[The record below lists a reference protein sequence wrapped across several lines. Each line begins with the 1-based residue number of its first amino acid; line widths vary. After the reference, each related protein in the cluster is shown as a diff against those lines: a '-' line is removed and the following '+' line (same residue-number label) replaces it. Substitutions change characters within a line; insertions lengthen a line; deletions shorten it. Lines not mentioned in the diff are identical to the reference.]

1 MDRDQIKK
9 IVPTKN
15 GDGYHSNWILVFMA
29 FLIFQSEGYAQ
40 EDPGSFDVRSASVT
54 LNTGVYYLD
63 AWIEYRLPSA
73 AREALDSGV
82 PLIIG
87 IDVQFINPRWYW
99 ADEEIGEL
107 RQSYQIQYHSVSER
121 YIILNLN
128 TEEQTTF
135 STLFSAL
142 NDLGRIM
149 ELPLIDAALLD
160 SEQTYDVR
168 IRALLST
175 EDFPGPL
182 RFLAFWRPDW
192 SISSDWYRWQLDD

>member
-9 IVPTKN
+9 IVPKN
-15 GDGYHSNWILVFMA
+15 IGGDYHSSWILLLMA
-29 FLIFQSEGYAQ
+29 FLIFQSEGYPQ

-63 AWIEYRLPSA
+63 SWIEYRLPSA

-82 PLIIG
+82 PLIID

-160 SEQTYDVR
+160 PEQTYDVR

-192 SISSDWYRWQLDD
+192 SISSDWYRWQLAD

>member
-9 IVPTKN
+9 IVPKKIG
-15 GDGYHSNWILVFMA
+15 GDYHSSWILLLMA

-40 EDPGSFDVRSASVT
+40 EDPGSCDVRSASVT

-63 AWIEYRLPSA
+63 SWIEYRLPSA

-82 PLIIG
+82 PLIID

-160 SEQTYDVR
+160 PEQTYDVR

-192 SISSDWYRWQLDD
+192 SISSDWYRWQLED

>member
-1 MDRDQIKK
+1 M
-9 IVPTKN
+9 
-15 GDGYHSNWILVFMA
+15 
-29 FLIFQSEGYAQ
+29 
-40 EDPGSFDVRSASVT
+40 RSASVT
-54 LNTGVYYLD
+54 LDTGVYYLD
-63 AWIEYRLPSA
+63 SWIEYRLPSA

-82 PLIIG
+82 PLIID

-160 SEQTYDVR
+160 PEQTYDVR
-168 IRALLST
+168 IRTLLST

-192 SISSDWYRWQLDD
+192 SISSDWYRWQLED

>member
-1 MDRDQIKK
+1 MDIAWIKK
-9 IVPTKN
+9 IV
-15 GDGYHSNWILVFMA
+15 LVQPGSSYSSGWLLVLMV
-29 FLIFQSEGYAQ
+29 FLICQSEGYAQ
-40 EDPGSFDVRSASVT
+40 EDPGSFGVRSANVT
-54 LNTGVYYLD
+54 LNEGVYYLD
-63 AWIEYRLPSA
+63 SLIEYRLPSE

-82 PLIIG
+82 PLTIH
-87 IDVQFINPRWYW
+87 IDVEFINPRWYW
-99 ADEEIGEL
+99 TNENIGEL
-107 RQSYQIQYHSVSER
+107 RQSYQLQYHSVSQR

-128 TEEQTTF
+128 TEAQTNF

-142 NDLGRIM
+142 NGLGRIT

-160 SEQTYDVR
+160 SDQNHYVR

-192 SISSDWYRWQLDD
+192 SISSNWYQWQLED